1 MNLGAI
7 VMAAGLGTRM
17 KSDLPKV
24 LHPLC
29 GKPLL
34 GYVLDM
40 LLQAKV
46 KKIALVVSHHKEQVQ
61 TFISEHYPRTLKGKS
76 PLIVFVDQKKPQGT
90 GHAILVT
97 EKIFKDFQ
105 DPIAILSGDVPGLS
119 LKTFEAMVR
128 FHEEAQTELTLA
140 SAILDPSYP
149 YGRVLRDHQNQVIG
163 IIEALDATEE
173 QRQIQE
179 MGVGL
184 YCVNPQA
191 LFPALKKMTPNNAK
205 KEYYLTDIVK
215 WISKKQAFVIPNKEE
230 VLGINNRFDL
240 AQYERIFRQAINKK
254 WMLEGVTILD
264 PQTTYIDTQV
274 KLAHDVVL
282 EPHTHLYGKT
292 SVGEGT
298 IIGVGSIVQN
308 STIGAHVHIKSYTV
322 VEASKVEDEVTLGP
336 FARLRPESIVK
347 KKARVGNFVELKKT
361 ILGEESKANHLTYLG
376 DAVIGKDVNV
386 GCGVITCNYDGGLRH
401 TGKAK
406 TKIEDHVF
414 VGSDCQLIAPVTLKR
429 GAYVASGTTVTH
441 DVPQDSLVIA
451 RVPQVTKPKYMK
463 KLWARAKVRPQSLR
477 KTRPQGGERR
487 RRT

>member
-17 KSDLPKV
+17 KSDIPKV

-34 GYVLDM
+34 GYVLDL

-46 KKIALVVSHHKEQVQ
+46 KKIALVISHHKEQVQ
-61 TFISEHYPRTLKGKS
+61 AFVSEVYPRALKGKN

-97 EKIFKDFQ
+97 KKVFENFAY
-105 DPIAILSGDVPGLS
+105 PIAILSGDVPGLS
-119 LKTFEAMVR
+119 LKTFEAMIR
-128 FHEEAQTELTLA
+128 SHEDAQAELTLA

-149 YGRVLRDHQNQVIG
+149 YGRVLRDKHNNVTG
-163 IIEALDATEE
+163 MVEVLDATEE

-184 YCVNPQA
+184 YCVNPQS
-191 LFPALKKMTPNNAK
+191 LFLALKQLTPDNAK

-215 WISKKQAFVIPNKEE
+215 FIEKKQATVVQNKEE
-230 VLGINNRFDL
+230 VLGINNRYEL
-240 AQYERIFRQAINKK
+240 AQYGKIFRQAINKK

-264 PQTTYIDTQV
+264 PETTYIDAQV
-274 KLAHDVVL
+274 KLAQDVVL

-298 IIGVGSIVQN
+298 TIGVGAIIQN
-308 STIGAHVHIKSYTV
+308 SVIGAHAHIKSYTV
-322 VEASKVEDEVTLGP
+322 IEESKVDDEAIVGP
-336 FARLRPESIVK
+336 FARLRPESHVK
-347 KKARVGNFVELKKT
+347 KRARVGNFVELKKT
-361 ILGEESKANHLTYLG
+361 VLGEDSKANHLSYLG

-386 GCGVITCNYDGGLRH
+386 GCGVITCNYDGGLRYS
-401 TGKAK
+401 GKAK

-414 VGSDCQLIAPVTLKR
+414 IGSDCQLIAPVTLKK
-429 GAYVASGTTVTH
+429 GAYVASGTTVTQN
-441 DVPQDSLVIA
+441 VPPDSLVIA
-451 RVPQVTKPKYMK
+451 RTPQITKPHYMK
-463 KLWARAKVRPQSLR
+463 KLWARAKR
-477 KTRPQGGERR
+477 KRK
-487 RRT
+487 